1 MISDDE
7 LVKRDILTL
16 LATLTLHS
24 ATAYKYVLES
34 FSYFKVKFTFL
45 FLTFTFSFYF
55 LTTRLYV
62 STLSV
67 KCSLFLDRSTLQ
79 YCVMSIC

>member
-45 FLTFTFSFYF
+45 FLTFSFYF
-55 LTTRLYV
+55 LTIRLYV

-79 YCVMSIC
+79 